1 MKPSLKRHPSSRTP
15 RRLWSR
21 LSVLRGARG
30 FTLVELLVAMGLVG
44 VVAAAILGL
53 YAGVF
58 RSVFDQG
65 TRIQNQDSARTAT
78 NQMSRYLR
86 AACSSAANLTSR
98 SDAFAVTLPQELVF
112 FTDLNGDEHADKVR
126 YYLAGTTLKM
136 QTVAPD
142 LSTNPPMYPGYVTDA
157 VIIPGVRNGAQALF
171 RYYRYDDAT
180 LSLIEIPSPTTA
192 ELREQVVAVDIRL
205 VVNEIP
211 KLARGSVEL
220 ATRVQVRQRYNGGLG
235 GS

>member
-1 MKPSLKRHPSSRTP
+1 
-15 RRLWSR
+15 
-21 LSVLRGARG
+21 
-30 FTLVELLVAMGLVG
+30 MGLVG

-78 NQMSRYLR
+78 NQMSRYIR
-86 AACSSAANLTSR
+86 GACSSASNLTSR

-112 FTDLNGDEHADKVR
+112 FTDLDGDEKADMVR
-126 YYLAGTTLKM
+126 YYLSGTTLKM
-136 QTVAPD
+136 QTAAPD
-142 LSTNPPMYPGYVTDA
+142 LSDSPPTYPAYATDG
-157 VIIPGVRNGAQALF
+157 VIIPGVRNAGQALF
-171 RYYRYDDAT
+171 RYYRYDEAT
-180 LSLIEIPSPTTA
+180 LSLIEIPTPNTA

-211 KLARGSVEL
+211 ELARGSVEL
-220 ATRVQVRQRYNGGLG
+220 ATRVQIRQRYDGGLG